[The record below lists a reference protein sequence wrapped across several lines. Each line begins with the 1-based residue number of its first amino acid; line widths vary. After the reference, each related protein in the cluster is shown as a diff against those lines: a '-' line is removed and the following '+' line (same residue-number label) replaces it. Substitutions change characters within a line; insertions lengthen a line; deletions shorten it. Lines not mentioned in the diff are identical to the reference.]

1 MSNIIDK
8 EVEKAAKILSNG
20 GVIVYPT
27 DTVWGIE
34 CDATNDAA
42 IKKIYKLKQ
51 RDSSNPM
58 LCLLNKTSML
68 NKYLRSVPKESFKVL
83 NEASLPTTI
92 IYNHSINISKELLG
106 ENDSIGFRIVDHEFC
121 KKLIEKFG
129 KPIVSTSANLSG
141 QKTAHNLK
149 EINTKIL
156 KQVDYVV
163 NLPNTNSSNIASSI
177 IKINLDG
184 SILKIR

>member
-8 EVEKAAKILSNG
+8 EVEKAAKILSSG

-27 DTVWGIE
+27 DTVWGIG

-42 IKKIYKLKQ
+42 IKNIYKIKQ
-51 RDSSNPM
+51 RNSSNPM
-58 LCLLNKTSML
+58 LCLLNHTSML
-68 NKYLRSVPKESFKVL
+68 EKYLTSVPKQSREILEKALS
-83 NEASLPTTI
+83 PTTI
-92 IYNHSINISKELLG
+92 IYNHSINISKLLTG
-106 ENDSIGFRIVDHEFC
+106 ENDSIGLRVVDNEFC
-121 KKLIEKFG
+121 KKIIKKLG

-141 QKTAHNLK
+141 EPTAYNVK

-163 NLPNTNSSNIASSI
+163 NLPSNNSYNKASSI

-184 SILKIR
+184 TISKIR